1 VPFIEHRRHAVGLA
15 DLLLYDSLIED
26 GILLLH
32 DGGLLA
38 GWKFRGPDL
47 GSATHAEMSTL
58 SARLG
63 AILRLGS
70 GWMVQCNSIRSQAP
84 GYPEGQQFPD
94 SITRI
99 IDDERREQFMAEGA
113 HFESEYFLTLTYLPP
128 IAREEKIKG
137 WMFEG
142 IKGRQGEGARVLEQ
156 FKSRV
161 AAFEDVFRSLFT
173 ITRLKAVFER
183 DAASKGAVYDEL
195 LRYVHRCVSWKD
207 HPIRRPDFPVYLSDL
222 LATED
227 FVGGLTPRIG
237 KKHLRVIAIDGFPKA
252 SVPGILAALDTLPIS
267 YRWSSR
273 AILLDPEEARS
284 LLDKVRK
291 KWRSKIRGL
300 KDQIMQTQNGPVNLH
315 AQQMSLDAEEAM
327 SVAVAGDVL
336 FAQYTTN
343 IICADSDEARVEEA
357 VGLVKKTI
365 QNLGFAAR
373 VEDVNSV
380 EAWLGSLPGDG
391 YRNVRRVVLHT
402 LNLADLL
409 PISAV

>member
-1 VPFIEHRRHAVGLA
+1 MPFIEHRRHAVGLA

-26 GILLLH
+26 GVLLLH

-38 GWKFRGPDL
+38 GWKVRGPDL
-47 GSATHAEMSTL
+47 GSATHGEMAAL

-70 GWMVQCNSIRSQAP
+70 GWMVKCDSIRSQAP
-84 GYPEGQQFPD
+84 GYPEKQRFPD

-113 HFESEYFLTLTYLPP
+113 HFESDYFLTLTYLPP
-128 IAREEKIKG
+128 IAREEKVKG

-142 IKGRQGEGARVLEQ
+142 MKGRQANAARVLEQ
-156 FKSRV
+156 FKLRI
-161 AAFEDVFRSLFT
+161 AGFEDVFKSLFT
-173 ITRLKAVFER
+173 VSRLKSALEGDGSGKAV
-183 DAASKGAVYDEL
+183 VYDEL
-195 LRYVHRCVSWKD
+195 LRYVHRCVTWKD

-267 YRWSSR
+267 YRWNTR

-284 LLDKVRK
+284 LLDRVRK

-336 FAQYTTN
+336 F
-343 IICADSDEARVEEA
+343 
-357 VGLVKKTI
+357 
-365 QNLGFAAR
+365 GFT
-373 VEDVNSV
+373 
-380 EAWLGSLPGDG
+380 
-391 YRNVRRVVLHT
+391 H
-402 LNLADLL
+402 
-409 PISAV
+409 